1 MLRSPLLLLAAL
13 GLEACGSEEGE
24 TDLPPDVLINRIEA
38 LSQAKESTQVTA
50 PRRLGVLAEADIPG
64 EFRTGPSCRLHQHD
78 RLLLIAAEPGAIAS
92 IDGRPTRLRV
102 SGPVGPTGG
111 FFSAER
117 VTISVGRND
126 PPEAKGPSTR
136 AGVTVGGHPMT
147 PVEKH
152 DGSWVCT
159 R

>member
-1 MLRSPLLLLAAL
+1 MSRSPPLFLAAL
-13 GLEACGSEEGE
+13 ALAACAQEEGG
-24 TDLPPDVLINRIEA
+24 TDLPPDVLVNRLEA
-38 LSQAKESTQVTA
+38 LSEAKSSSGPA
-50 PRRLGVLAEADIPG
+50 PNRLGVLAEADIPG
-64 EFRTGPSCRLHQHD
+64 DFRRGPSCRLHQHD
-78 RLLLIAAEPGAIAS
+78 RLLLVAAAPGAVAQ
-92 IDGRPTRLRV
+92 IDGRPARLRV

-111 FFSAER
+111 FFAAQG

-136 AGVTVGGHPMT
+136 ASVTVGGHPMT
-147 PVEKH
+147 PMEKL